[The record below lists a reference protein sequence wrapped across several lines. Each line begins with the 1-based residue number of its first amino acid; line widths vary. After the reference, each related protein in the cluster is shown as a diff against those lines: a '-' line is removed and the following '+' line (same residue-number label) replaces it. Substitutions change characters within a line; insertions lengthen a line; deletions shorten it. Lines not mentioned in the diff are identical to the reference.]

1 MKSTSGDGMENERTK
16 ILQEASELINGQRQS
31 DYGTPRA
38 SFAAIADM
46 WSAYLGADIEP
57 RDVAN
62 MMALLKIARMRMAS
76 HRDSAVDGAG
86 YLALGHELGLD

>member
-1 MKSTSGDGMENERTK
+1 MENERTK

-38 SFAAIADM
+38 NFSAIAAM

-62 MMALLKIARMRMAS
+62 MMALLKIARLRMAN
-76 HRDSAVDGAG
+76 HRDSAVDGCG
-86 YLALGHELGLD
+86 YIALSHELGLE

>member
-1 MKSTSGDGMENERTK
+1 MTTERTRV
-16 ILQEASELINGQRQS
+16 LEEANELINGQRQE
-31 DYGTPRA
+31 DYGTPRQN
-38 SFAAIADM
+38 FGVIAEM
-46 WSAYLGADIEP
+46 WEAYLGTDIEP

-62 MMALLKIARMRMAS
+62 MMALLKIARLRLAN

>member
-1 MKSTSGDGMENERTK
+1 MTTERTRV
-16 ILQEASELINGQRQS
+16 LEEANELINGQRQE
-31 DYGTPRA
+31 DYGTPRQN
-38 SFAAIADM
+38 FGVIADM
-46 WSAYLGADIEP
+46 WSVYLGTDIEP

-62 MMALLKIARMRMAS
+62 MMALLKIARLRLAN

>member
-1 MKSTSGDGMENERTK
+1 MTTERTRV
-16 ILQEASELINGQRQS
+16 LEEANELINGQRQE
-31 DYGTPRA
+31 DYGTPRQN
-38 SFAAIADM
+38 FGVIADM
-46 WSAYLGADIEP
+46 WAAYLGPDIEP

-62 MMALLKIARMRMAS
+62 MMALLKIARLRLAN

>member
-1 MKSTSGDGMENERTK
+1 MTTERTRV
-16 ILQEASELINGQRQS
+16 LEEADTLINGQRQE

-38 SFAAIADM
+38 NFGVIADM

-62 MMALLKIARMRMAS
+62 MMALLKIARLRMTNA
-76 HRDSAVDGAG
+76 RDSAVDGAG
-86 YLALGHELGLD
+86 YLALGYEIGLD

>member
-1 MKSTSGDGMENERTK
+1 MTTERTRV
-16 ILQEASELINGQRQS
+16 LEEANELINGQRQD
-31 DYGTPRA
+31 DYGTPRQN
-38 SFAAIADM
+38 FGVIADM
-46 WSAYLGADIEP
+46 WAAYLGADIEP

-62 MMALLKIARMRMAS
+62 MMALLKIARLRLAN

>member
-1 MKSTSGDGMENERTK
+1 MENERTK

-38 SFAAIADM
+38 NFSAIAAM

-62 MMALLKIARMRMAS
+62 MMALLKIARLRMAN
-76 HRDSAVDGAG
+76 HRDSATDGCG
-86 YLALGHELGLD
+86 YLALGYELGLD